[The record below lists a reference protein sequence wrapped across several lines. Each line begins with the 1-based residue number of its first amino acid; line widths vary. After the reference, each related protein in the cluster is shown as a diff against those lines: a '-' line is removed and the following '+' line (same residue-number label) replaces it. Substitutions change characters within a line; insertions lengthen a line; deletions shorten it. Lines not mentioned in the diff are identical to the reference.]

1 MLWYTLQKFQMKFI
15 TQEYLEKGHTFNEG
29 DSIHS
34 SVESASRN
42 NKIYPTPQFAA
53 TISAARPGKPYIVQE
68 LNVQDFF
75 DFKELAKKDKKKK

>member
-1 MLWYTLQKFQMKFI
+1 MLWYALQKFQMQSIIQK
-15 TQEYLEKGHTFNEG
+15 YLEKGHTFHEG

-42 NKIYPTPQFAA
+42 NKIYTTPQWAA
-53 TISAARPGKPYIVQE
+53 TIRTARPRKPYIVQE

-75 DFKELAKKDKKKK
+75 DFKVLAKKR